1 MKSPTFSFFFSSRR
15 RHTRCA
21 LVTGVQTCALPIS
34 RRCEA
39 VDEGLH
45 ALGARPVV
53 LTEDDPLQRTR
64 LADHARANDRRC
76 DISHP
81 AQHRLI
87 PKARFQDQIL
97 DDAVLKRK
105 KRRFLVNER
114 CNQVNRS
121 GSVRQLDRKQDKI
134 CPADGRRIIGCRD
147 GRSADTSVTQVLYA
161 ETMLTNGVQM
171 PAARDEHDVMTG
183 FGQLRSVETTD
194 TASPHHC
201 NSHLPSSAP
210 HIYKQARSSP
220 SNDQSSNGR
229 LGYPG

>member
-1 MKSPTFSFFFSSRR
+1 MIFLF
-15 RHTRCA
+15 
-21 LVTGVQTCALPIS
+21 LM
-34 RRCEA
+34 
-39 VDEGLH
+39 
-45 ALGARPVV
+45 
-53 LTEDDPLQRTR
+53 
-64 LADHARANDRRC
+64 DRR
-76 DISHP
+76 P
-81 AQHRLI
+81 
-87 PKARFQDQIL
+87 P
-97 DDAVLKRK
+97 
-105 KRRFLVNER
+105 
-114 CNQVNRS
+114 RS
-121 GSVRQLDRKQDKI
+121 TRTATLFPYTTLFRSI